1 MKRSKRTKFLS
12 LLLSCVMLLGL
23 LPMATQAA
31 TQIEAIRVGID
42 VPTAGE
48 KFDFTAEGS
57 CEEYTVGNVSWYHL
71 STGKKMSTTSVAEAG
86 QTYEVRIQVSSK
98 SGYSISG
105 NTVGLINGLQS
116 VIDTSYLRT
125 TFYVSEP
132 PKQITS
138 VEVELDA
145 PVPGAKADFTGVCG
159 NSSYILSDYFDDD
172 DSDNY
177 TSNGIQWID
186 ATTKKVMDA
195 DDTFVAGHTYQAFI
209 HLKTRG
215 NYEFHYDYG
224 STLPVTAKIVTDH
237 GTYTARTAKAY
248 ERDPFE
254 EIDVICD
261 FGVCDYQKVSSVAI
275 TGLDAPKDGKA
286 PDYSAALSGENYAL
300 KASSASNPF
309 VVNGVSWYDETA
321 GNTLTATAKFTAGH
335 TYSATVYL
343 VPASGSKFAGSV
355 SGTVNGY
362 PAAVTGNGSEIQV
375 KYTFSA
381 LATRQITSVAIEGVT
396 APAAGA
402 APSYVAILK
411 GEGYQLKARNDAY
424 CKNGICWSVMESRD
438 LPVSSGKFEG
448 GKQYQI
454 TMYLVAEEGYEF
466 SATAGGAL
474 QVKATLNGKPVLADI
489 LGNKQEIVVT
499 YYFTEATAD
508 AKISTAAVAGID
520 APAIGA
526 SPDYTAT
533 ISDSRYQL
541 EGSTSAREKN
551 GITWINNK
559 TGYAMTVGASKF
571 EAGVSYTVVVGVTAA
586 DGYAFVTDSNGMPN
600 ITGAINQKTA
610 KVSGQ
615 DAYNAYLSYTFPAL
629 EEEVLPPAP
638 IVFEDVKP
646 TDYFS
651 TPVQWAVNEG
661 ITNGTSATKF
671 SPNMTC
677 SQAHILTFLW
687 RAVDSPKPVIA
698 NPYSNPAVR
707 NDQYFYEPFLWA
719 WEKGLIS
726 NTALD
731 PNAPCS
737 RSDVVTY
744 LWKLEGSP
752 KTGSANFTDVPS
764 TAPYAQAVAWAV
776 EQGITNGM
784 SATTFGPDLTCTR
797 GQIVTFLWRYSNI

>member
-1 MKRSKRTKFLS
+1 MKRSKRTKCLS

-23 LPMATQAA
+23 LPMTTLAA
-31 TQIEAIRVGID
+31 HID
-42 VPTAGE
+42 SFNVWIDTPAAGE
-48 KFDFTAEGS
+48 TFDFDAETDTHECDVGKVRWFDARTN
-57 CEEYTVGNVSWYHL
+57 EE
-71 STGKKMSTTSVAEAG
+71 MDATSVAQAG
-86 QTYEVRIQVSSK
+86 QRYEVKIQLIPAR
-98 SGYSISG
+98 GYSIG
-105 NTVGLINGLQS
+105 PNTMAGINGFRA
-116 VIDTSYLRT
+116 VIDGSELRMP
-125 TFYVSEP
+125 FDIPAAPEL
-132 PKQITS
+132 IRS
-138 VEVELDA
+138 VELKLDA
-145 PVPGAKADFTGVCG
+145 PVPGGKADFSPVCG
-159 NSSYILSDYFDDD
+159 QSTYALSDYFDDA

-186 ATTKKVMDA
+186 ATTKKVLDT

-224 STLPVTAKIVTDH
+224 STPPVTAKIVTDS

-261 FGVCDYQKVSSVAI
+261 FVCEYKTINQVSI
-275 TGLDAPKDGKA
+275 TGLDAPKDGKG
-286 PDYSAALSGENYAL
+286 PDYSVALTGAEYGL
-300 KASSASNPF
+300 KPSSSSNPF
-309 VVNGVSWYDETA
+309 VVNGVNWYDETA
-321 GNTLTATAKFTAGH
+321 GNTLTATAKFIAGH
-335 TYSATVYL
+335 TYTATVYL
-343 VPASGSKFAGSV
+343 VPASGCKFTGSV
-355 SGTVNGY
+355 SGTINGN

-375 KYTFSA
+375 KYTFPA
-381 LATRQITSVAIEGVT
+381 LATNQITNVSIENIT
-396 APAAGA
+396 PPALGQF
-402 APSYVAILK
+402 PSYVAIVK
-411 GEGYQLKARNDAY
+411 GEGYSLKARNDAHY
-424 CKNGICWSVMESRD
+424 KNGICWSIMDSSD
-438 LPVSSGKFEG
+438 LPVSGGTKFEG
-448 GKQYQI
+448 GQKYQI
-454 TMYLVAEEGYEF
+454 TMYLETKDGYEF
-466 SATAGGAL
+466 STNAKGGLNVTAT
-474 QVKATLNGKPVLADI
+474 VNGKSATVV
-489 LGNKQEIVVT
+489 GGSKNEIVIT
-499 YYFTEATAD
+499 YYFPEVTAE
-508 AKISTAAVAGID
+508 AKISAASVTGID
-520 APAIGA
+520 APVIGA

-533 ISDSRYQL
+533 ITDSRYQL
-541 EGSTSAREKN
+541 TGSTSAREKN

-559 TGYAMTVGASKF
+559 TGNAMTVGASKF
-571 EAGVSYTVVVGVTAA
+571 EAGVSYTVVVGLTAA
-586 DGYAFVTDSNGMPN
+586 DGYAFVTDAKGVPS
-600 ITGAINQKTA
+600 ITGTINQKTA
-610 KVSGQ
+610 TVSGQ
-615 DAYNAYLSYTFPAL
+615 DEYNAYLSYTFPAL
-629 EEEVLPPAP
+629 EEEVPPSAP
-638 IVFEDVKP
+638 IVFEDVKAS
-646 TDYFS
+646 DYFY

-726 NTALD
+726 STALD

-752 KTGSANFTDVPS
+752 KTGSANFADVPS

-797 GQIVTFLWRYSNI
+797 GQIVTFLWRYSNL